1 MNDTS
6 MKKRILPLATALVLG
21 ALAMDANAEIYPY
34 WQDQNGAMIRSGT
47 GTCVRTGN
55 WTPELA
61 TAECD
66 PELVPQKTAA
76 VSDPTDSQLDR
87 RAAAPVTEKTIV
99 TPDTLF
105 DSGQAVIK
113 PSGKVTLDELIAKLQ
128 GNNSVVIPIGY
139 ASSPGGADYNM
150 DLSERRAEAVKAY
163 LVSQGIDDSRIY
175 IASKGEQDP
184 VADNGTSEGRAQN
197 RRVEIEVTAA
207 PPVE

>member
-1 MNDTS
+1 MDHTFI
-6 MKKRILPLATALVLG
+6 KKRILPLATALVLG
-21 ALAMDANAEIYPY
+21 ALAMEANAQIYGY

-76 VSDPTDSQLDR
+76 VQDPTDSQPET

-113 PSGKVTLDELIAKLQ
+113 PSGKATLDELIAKLQ

-139 ASSPGGADYNM
+139 ASSPGSEDYNM
-150 DLSERRAEAVKAY
+150 KLSERRAEAVKDY
-163 LVSQGIDDSRIY
+163 LVSQGVDDSRIY
-175 IASKGEQDP
+175 IANKGEQNP
-184 VADNGTSEGRAQN
+184 VADNDTSEGRAQN
-197 RRVEIEVTAA
+197 RRVEIEVMAT

>member
-1 MNDTS
+1 MDHTF

-21 ALAMDANAEIYPY
+21 ALVMEANAQIYGY

-76 VSDPTDSQLDR
+76 AQDPTDSQPET

-113 PSGKVTLDELIAKLQ
+113 PSGKATLDELIAKLQ

-139 ASSPGGADYNM
+139 ASSPGSEDYNM
-150 DLSERRAEAVKAY
+150 KLSERRAEAVKDY
-163 LVSQGIDDSRIY
+163 LVSQGVDDSRIY
-175 IASKGEQDP
+175 IANKGEQNP
-184 VADNGTSEGRAQN
+184 VADNDTSEGRAQN
-197 RRVEIEVTAA
+197 RRVEIEVMAT